1 MNPFEGKVA
10 VITGAGSGIGRE
22 LARLLAQRGASL
34 ALSDV
39 DKKGLAQTRN
49 ACKGAAEVRTYLL
62 DVSKR
67 ERVFAHAEDVQ
78 RDFGGAH
85 FLFNN
90 AGVSLAATFEHM
102 TVEELEWLL
111 GINMW
116 GVIYGTKA
124 FLPMMLAQHEGR
136 IVNISSIFGFVGV
149 PCQSAYNISKFA
161 VRGLNECLW
170 AELEG
175 TGVHVTSVHPGGI
188 KTNIDKAAP
197 LGKFAD
203 DYEKRMMKTIGK
215 MLVTPPEDCAREIVE
230 GVARGDKRIVT
241 GKSASVADIAS
252 RISPQYYG
260 KVLGLMGLR
269 GPYAGRQST

>member
-1 MNPFEGKVA
+1 MNPYKGKTA

-22 LARLLAQRGASL
+22 LARLLAERGANL

-39 DKKGLAQTRN
+39 NDAGLAETKK
-49 ACKGAAEVRTYLL
+49 ACKGAAKVRVYRL

-67 ERVFAHAEDVQ
+67 DQVFAHAAKVQ
-78 RDFGGAH
+78 KDFGGAH

-90 AGVSLAATFEHM
+90 AGVSLAATFENM
-102 TVEELEWLL
+102 TIEELEWLL
-111 GINMW
+111 GINLW

-124 FLPMMLAQHEGR
+124 FLPIMLAQHEGH

-149 PCQSAYNISKFA
+149 PTQSAYNISKFA

-175 TGVHVTSVHPGGI
+175 SGVKLSSVHPGGI

-197 LGKFAD
+197 LGKFAGA
-203 DYEKRMMKTIGK
+203 YEKRMMETIGR
-215 MLVTPPEDCAREIVE
+215 MLVTPAEDCAREILD

-241 GKSASVADIAS
+241 GKNAAIADYAA
-252 RISPQYYG
+252 RLVPEYYG
-260 KVLGLMGLR
+260 TVLGMMGLR
-269 GPYAGRQST
+269 GPHG